1 MSSILTNNSASIALQ
16 TLKAINSEMSTVQAE
31 ISTGKKVA
39 RPGDNSAVWAIAKT
53 MEADVAGFKTISDN
67 LNLGN
72 STVAVARQGAET
84 ITDLLTDMKG
94 KIVAAQEDNVD
105 RSKIQADIEALTT
118 QINDIAKAAQFN
130 GENLLQNQS
139 TDAGSGSINIM
150 ASLDRSSTGVTTTT
164 MNVKKQ
170 DLSTNASTVAAS
182 GGTYTADAATATL
195 NATQTATIDAS
206 SLVAEAGAAFSIS
219 VFGTDAND
227 SSFTQANYRST
238 AAATETQ
245 AEMAAGDLTYVAAE
259 GDTMA
264 DVVNA
269 LGKKWQAFAHSNDH
283 TSDELALTFSGSTI
297 SLSSNVTNGSDTI
310 QVAINRLD
318 ADAGNTI
325 GGGLEALSSLDVST
339 ATGADDALG
348 QIEGLIQVA
357 VEASAAFGSD
367 QGRIETQSN
376 FIGKLT
382 DSLKSGIGA
391 LTDANMEESSAKLQ
405 ALQVQQQLAVQALS
419 IANQSP
425 STLLALFR

>member
-150 ASLDRSSTGVTTTT
+150 ASLDRYSTGVTTTT

-182 GGTYTADAATATL
+182 GGTYAADAATATL

-219 VFGTDAND
+219 VFGTDADD

-283 TSDELALTFSGSTI
+283 TSDELSLTFSGSTI
-297 SLSSNVTNGSDTI
+297 SLSSNVTTGSDTI

-339 ATGADDALG
+339 ASGADDALG

>member
-182 GGTYTADAATATL
+182 GGTYAADAATATL

-219 VFGTDAND
+219 VFGTDADD

-297 SLSSNVTNGSDTI
+297 SLSSNVTTGSDTI

-339 ATGADDALG
+339 ASGADDALG

>member
-1 MSSILTNNSASIALQ
+1 MSSILTNNGASVALQ
-16 TLKAINSEMSTVQAE
+16 TLKSINKEMSTVQAE

-39 RPGDNSAVWAIAKT
+39 RPGDNAAVWAISKT
-53 MEADVAGFKTISDN
+53 MEADVAGFKKISDN
-67 LNLGN
+67 LNLGQA
-72 STVAVARQGAET
+72 TVAVARQGAET

-118 QINDIAKAAQFN
+118 QINDITKAAQFN
-130 GENLLQNQS
+130 GQNLLINQ
-139 TDAGSGSINIM
+139 DATADSGSINIM
-150 ASLDRSSTGVTTTT
+150 ASLDRSSNGVSTTT

-182 GGTYTADAATATL
+182 GGTYAADAATATL

-206 SLVAEAGAAFSIS
+206 GLTAEAGAAFSIS
-219 VFGTDAND
+219 VFGTDADD
-227 SSFTQANYRST
+227 SSFTQADFRST
-238 AAATETQ
+238 AASAETQ

-269 LGKKWQAFAHSNDH
+269 LGKKWQTFAHTNNHDS
-283 TSDELALTFSGSTI
+283 SDLALTFSGSSI
-297 SLSSNVTNGSDTI
+297 SMSSSSTSGSDTI
-310 QVAINRLD
+310 KVAINRLD

-325 GGGLEALSSLDVST
+325 GGGLEDLSDLDVST
-339 ATGADDALG
+339 ASGADEALG
-348 QIEGLIQVA
+348 RIEGMIQIA

-367 QGRIETQSN
+367 QGRIDTQADFVS
-376 FIGKLT
+376 KMT
-382 DSLKSGIGA
+382 DTLKSGIGA

-425 STLLALFR
+425 QTLLALFR

>member
-182 GGTYTADAATATL
+182 GGTYAADAATATL

-297 SLSSNVTNGSDTI
+297 SLSSNVTTGSDTI

-339 ATGADDALG
+339 ASGADDALG

>member
-1 MSSILTNNSASIALQ
+1 MSSILTNNGASVALQ
-16 TLKAINSEMSTVQAE
+16 TLKSINKEMSNVQTE

-39 RPGDNSAVWAIAKT
+39 RPGDNAAVWAISKT
-53 MEADVAGFKTISDN
+53 MEADVAGFKKISDN
-67 LNLGN
+67 LSLGQ

-94 KIVAAQEDNVD
+94 KIVAAQEENVD
-105 RSKIQADIEALTT
+105 RTKIQADIEALTT
-118 QINDIAKAAQFN
+118 QINDITKAAQFN
-130 GENLLQNQS
+130 GQNLLINQE
-139 TDAGSGSINIM
+139 TTADSGSINIM
-150 ASLDRSSTGVTTTT
+150 ASLDRSSNGVSTTR

-170 DLSTNASTVAAS
+170 DLSTAAS
-182 GGTYTADAATATL
+182 SVASAGGTYVADAATATL

-206 SLVAEAGAAFSIS
+206 SLTAEAGAAFSIS

-227 SSFTQANYRST
+227 SSFTQADYRST
-238 AAATETQ
+238 AASAETQ

-269 LGKKWQAFAHSNDH
+269 LGKKWQTFAHTNNHDS
-283 TSDELALTFSGSTI
+283 SDLALSFSGSSI
-297 SLSSNVTNGSDTI
+297 SMSSSSTSGSDTI
-310 QVAINRLD
+310 KVAINRLD

-325 GGGLEALSSLDVST
+325 GGGLEDLSDLDVST
-339 ATGADDALG
+339 ASGADEALG
-348 QIEGLIQVA
+348 RIEGMIQIA

-367 QGRIETQSN
+367 QGRIDTQADFVS
-376 FIGKLT
+376 KMSDT
-382 DSLKSGIGA
+382 LKAGIGA

-425 STLLALFR
+425 QTLLALFR

>member
-1 MSSILTNNSASIALQ
+1 MSSILTNNGANVALQ
-16 TLKAINSEMSTVQAE
+16 TLKSINKEMSTVQAE

-39 RPGDNSAVWAIAKT
+39 RPGDNAAVWAISKT
-53 MEADVAGFKTISDN
+53 MEADVAGFKKISDN
-67 LNLGN
+67 LSLGQA
-72 STVAVARQGAET
+72 TVAVARQGAET

-105 RSKIQADIEALTT
+105 RTKIQADIEALTT
-118 QINDIAKAAQFN
+118 QINDITKAAQFN
-130 GENLLQNQS
+130 GQNLLVNQE
-139 TDAGSGSINIM
+139 TTAGTGSINIM
-150 ASLDRSSTGVTTTT
+150 ASLDRSSSGVSTTT

-182 GGTYTADAATATL
+182 GGTYAADAATATL

-206 SLVAEAGAAFSIS
+206 GLTAEAGAAFSIS
-219 VFGTDAND
+219 VFGTDADD
-227 SSFTQANYRST
+227 SSFTQADYRST
-238 AAATETQ
+238 AASAETQ

-269 LGKKWQAFAHSNDH
+269 LGKKWQTFAHTNNHDS
-283 TSDELALTFSGSTI
+283 SDLELSFSGSSI
-297 SLSSNVTNGSDTI
+297 SMSSSSTSGTDTI
-310 QVAINRLD
+310 KVAINRLD

-325 GGGLEALSSLDVST
+325 GGGLEDLSDLDVST
-339 ATGADDALG
+339 AAGADEALG
-348 QIEGLIQVA
+348 RIEGMIQIA

-367 QGRIETQSN
+367 QGRIDTQADFVS
-376 FIGKLT
+376 KMT
-382 DSLKSGIGA
+382 DTLKSGIGA

-425 STLLALFR
+425 QTLLALFR